1 MEGKIFKQKKNSIKE
16 EPEISLSNALRTYNF
31 WIFCLGICSGS
42 LILTGFTFHISSIG
56 AMAGLSRYESYSFFM
71 PIALISMISHLIAG
85 WASDRMPL
93 KYILM
98 VMLLSLSLGCLGILN
113 LELIFFKFLVII
125 GFGVQG
131 GIWLCLM
138 TVTWP
143 RFYGRKHLGSIS
155 GAVMGAQIFF
165 SAIGPPIFS
174 LSESLNGDYN
184 LAASVLSI
192 LNILLLFCAL
202 FTKSHFKG

>member
-1 MEGKIFKQKKNSIKE
+1 MAI
-16 EPEISLSNALRTYNF
+16 
-31 WIFCLGICSGS
+31 
-42 LILTGFTFHISSIG
+42 
-56 AMAGLSRYESYSFFM
+56 AGLSRYDSYSFFM
-71 PIALISMISHLIAG
+71 PIALISMISHLISG
-85 WASDRMPL
+85 WFSDRMPL

-98 VMLLSLSLGCLGILN
+98 VMLFSLSLGCLGILN
-113 LELIFFKFLVII
+113 LELIFFKFLIII

-165 SAIGPPIFS
+165 RAIGPPIFG

-184 LAASVLSI
+184 LAAYVLSI
-192 LNILLLFCAL
+192 MNILLLFCAF